1 MISSWCDLGLISKL
15 LKFDLLEESGY
26 SLVNSVYYF
35 LSFFIFFLY
44 LSSQLVFY
52 IILSHYFKA
61 ESSVYTKI

>member
-35 LSFFIFFLY
+35 LSFFFFFLC
-44 LSSQLVFY
+44 LSSQIIFSV
-52 IILSHYFKA
+52 ILSHYFKA
-61 ESSVYTKI
+61 KSSVDNKI